1 MKNWEKQVNVYR
13 EGQRIL
19 ERQRFQFPTAW
30 LHVDNLDGEWSAFN
44 EIIRRK
50 DNSIQTQVATLQM
63 KIVAED
69 KAVESRTND
78 FLIDWEKAKPIDGH
92 LKPNDALQ
100 KLAIFEGK
108 YIRLKDERDNV
119 SKAKEA
125 LELQEAASIATDDKM
140 IVVFEELQVRF
151 PLIK

>member
-19 ERQRFQFPTAW
+19 ERQRFQFPSGW
-30 LHVDNLDGEWSAFN
+30 LHVDNIEGEWGAFN

-78 FLIDWEKAKPIDGH
+78 FFLDWEKAKPVDGH
-92 LKPNDALQ
+92 LRPHDALQ

-108 YIRLKDERDNV
+108 YVRLKDERDNV

-125 LELQEAASIATDDKM
+125 LELQEASGLVTDDKM
-140 IVVFEELQVRF
+140 TVAFEELQDAMD
-151 PLIK
+151 